1 MAEKFDPSHASK
13 LENPERLVELPPAK
27 LVQLLQLTGAETV
40 IDFGAGTGMY
50 SLPIAESLPHG
61 TLFAVDEQQ
70 VLLDRLRQKLSERRP
85 AGRVE
90 PLLNLD
96 NHVPLADGA
105 GDRIFMINVL
115 HHIYDEPAALAEV
128 TRLLAPGGL
137 LVAVEFARMERPV
150 GPPND
155 HVLAADELHAVIVGM
170 GLKELAAYEPGEIGL
185 YHVAII
191 AQKPAS

>member
-27 LVQLLQLTGAETV
+27 LVELLQLTGAATV

-70 VLLDRLRQKLSERRP
+70 VLLDRLQQKLSEQRP

-90 PLLNLD
+90 PVLNVE
-96 NHVPLADGA
+96 NHVPLRDGA
-105 GDRIFMINVL
+105 GDRILMVNVL
-115 HHIYDEPAALAEV
+115 HHIFDEPAALAEV

-137 LVAVEFARMERPV
+137 LVSVEFARMDRPV

-155 HVLAADELHAVIVGM
+155 HVLAADELHAVIEGM

-185 YHVAII
+185 YHVAIV
-191 AQKPAS
+191 AEKPAS

>member
-13 LENPERLVELPPAK
+13 LENPERLLELPPAK
-27 LVQLLQLTGAETV
+27 LVELLQLTGAETV

-50 SLPIAESLPHG
+50 SLPIAESLPDG

-70 VLLDRLRQKLSERRP
+70 VLLDRLRRKLSEHRP

-90 PLLNLD
+90 PMLNVG
-96 NHVPLADGA
+96 NHVPLPDGA
-105 GDRIFMINVL
+105 GDRILMLNVL

-137 LVAVEFARMERPV
+137 LVSVEFARMERPV

-155 HVLAADELHAVIVGM
+155 HVLAVDELDAVIEGM
-170 GLKELAAYEPGEIGL
+170 GLKERAAYEPGEIGL
-185 YHVAII
+185 YHIAIVAE
-191 AQKPAS
+191 KPTS

>member
-185 YHVAII
+185 YHVAIV

>member
-40 IDFGAGTGMY
+40 IDFGAGTGVY
-50 SLPIAESLPHG
+50 SLPIAESLPRG

-70 VLLDRLRQKLSERRP
+70 VLLDRLQQKLSERRP

-185 YHVAII
+185 YHVAIV
-191 AQKPAS
+191 AEKPAS

>member
-1 MAEKFDPSHASK
+1 VAEKFDAIHASK

-27 LVQLLQLTGAETV
+27 LVRLLQLTGAETV

-50 SLPIAESLPHG
+50 SLPIAESLPQG

-70 VLLDRLRQKLSERRP
+70 ALLDRLRQRLSERRSS
-85 AGRVE
+85 GRVE
-90 PLLNLD
+90 PLLNVD
-96 NHVPLADGA
+96 NHVPLPDGA
-105 GDRIFMINVL
+105 GDRILMVNVL
-115 HHIYDEPAALAEV
+115 HHIYDEPDALAEV

-137 LVAVEFARMERPV
+137 LVSAEFARMDRPV

-155 HVLAADELHAVIVGM
+155 HVLAAEELHAVIARM

-185 YHVAII
+185 YHVAIV
-191 AQKPAS
+191 AQKPAL

>member
-1 MAEKFDPSHASK
+1 VAKKFDAIHASK
-13 LENPERLVELPPAK
+13 LENPARLVELPPAK
-27 LVQLLQLTGAETV
+27 LVQLLRLTGAETV

-50 SLPIAESLPHG
+50 SLPIAESLPDG

-70 VLLDRLRQKLSERRP
+70 ALLDRLQQKLRERPP

-90 PLLNLD
+90 PVLNVED
-96 NHVPLADGA
+96 HVPLPDGA
-105 GDRIFMINVL
+105 GDRILMVNVL
-115 HHIYDEPAALAEV
+115 HHIYDEPAALTEV

-137 LVAVEFARMERPV
+137 LVLVEFARMERPV

-155 HVLAADELHAVIVGM
+155 HVLAAAELHAAIEGM
-170 GLKELAAYEPGEIGL
+170 GLTELAAYEPGEIGL
-185 YHVAII
+185 YHVAIV

>member
-13 LENPERLVELPPAK
+13 LENPARLVELPPAK
-27 LVQLLQLTGAETV
+27 LVELLKLTGAETV

-115 HHIYDEPAALAEV
+115 HHIHDEPAALAEV

-185 YHVAII
+185 YHVAIV